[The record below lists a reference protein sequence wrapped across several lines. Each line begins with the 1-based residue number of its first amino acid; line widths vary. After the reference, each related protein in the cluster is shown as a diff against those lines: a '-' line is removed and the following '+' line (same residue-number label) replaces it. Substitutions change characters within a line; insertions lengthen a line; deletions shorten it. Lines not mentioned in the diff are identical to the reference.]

1 MFNILNN
8 QKKEQQKTS
17 NNSNDFNSNLIEG
30 SNFLTDN
37 SNLNISNGNN
47 KEKELNE
54 NQKNI
59 KSLENEI
66 KDNLQNKQKPK
77 LFLIKEREKSKI
89 FNIKKVIKL
98 GRIKKNSSKI
108 GKHDRY
114 SQDNIIRR
122 FKFQFTKSM
131 LNYINKYIN
140 INRPKN
146 KKKRKIQK
154 LSSLTIKL
162 ISKEDNLNWLNSKLR
177 YIFSQKISTKLV
189 GLNSDYNK
197 KLIEKI
203 YSKGEEKIIIQ
214 ILEKTVREMWKAYIT
229 NDKNKYIGFETI
241 EDDINKFKDLGESE
255 EYIEIYT
262 LVANNFEEIFQN
274 IKQRKKKLKTVF
286 N

>member
-17 NNSNDFNSNLIEG
+17 NNSNDFNSNLIEC

-108 GKHDRY
+108 GKHDKY

>member
-122 FKFQFTKSM
+122 FKFQITKNM

>member
-108 GKHDRY
+108 GKHDKY

-122 FKFQFTKSM
+122 FKFQFTKNM

-146 KKKRKIQK
+146 KKKKKIQK

-162 ISKEDNLNWLNSKLR
+162 ISKEDNINWLNSKLR

-203 YSKGEEKIIIQ
+203 YRKGEEKIIIQ

>member
-66 KDNLQNKQKPK
+66 KNNLQNKQKPK

-108 GKHDRY
+108 GKHDKY

>member
-8 QKKEQQKTS
+8 QKKEPQKTS
-17 NNSNDFNSNLIEG
+17 NNSNDFNSNLIEC
-30 SNFLTDN
+30 SNFLMDN

-108 GKHDRY
+108 GKHDKY

-162 ISKEDNLNWLNSKLR
+162 ISKEDNINWLNSKLR

-203 YSKGEEKIIIQ
+203 YGQNKMKNLIAF
-214 ILEKTVREMWKAYIT
+214 LEQNIGIVYKEYI
-229 NDKNKYIGFETI
+229 
-241 EDDINKFKDLGESE
+241 SE
-255 EYIEIYT
+255 EVSQKDIFKGMRKINADLERIKIKYNYDNHYINEVRRT
-262 LVANNFEEIFQN
+262 AVNLEQIFSE
-274 IKQRKKKLKTVF
+274 KKEKYKKK
-286 N
+286 

>member
-37 SNLNISNGNN
+37 SNLNISNGND

-77 LFLIKEREKSKI
+77 LFLIKEREKFKI

-108 GKHDRY
+108 GKHDKY

-122 FKFQFTKSM
+122 FKFQFTKNM

-140 INRPKN
+140 INRP